1 MAITVDQK
9 PNSTAIPIGQDV
21 IFAISDATVLA
32 SHVNVRFYC
41 DIMYSSTT
49 TATQSKIVTLKTT
62 PNAAGSG
69 IFDLK
74 RSIEAELG
82 ADYVLDDTNNNVR
95 FKGDLNVEGAPI
107 HHISQFTTSKCSS
120 GNFSCDF
127 YVKGSTAVGEPVNV
141 VGSVQSTGT
150 FFVFNFKP
158 DNNDILY
165 VDGGLY
171 NYKLSRMGI
180 LQNSTTSQF
189 LTEMPVVVS
198 AKLTDVGTVGLLQGM
213 SGFLAGYTGINN
225 ILFKFF
231 DKDGTNLGTDNLAC
245 SSAHGGQST
254 FPTTNSSKAFL
265 FLGVYP
271 ANLRQHTTI
280 PSTTSYYT
288 FSARSVS
295 NVLKTKEYRVNIV
308 EDCEYETHR
317 LCWLNK
323 FGTWDYYNFTVKS
336 TKSTSATRKFYN
348 SSRGD
353 WSGSK
358 FKHTHYKGGKTVY
371 KMDSKDSITL
381 NTEYLSEENGI
392 WLEGLINSSEVFLIK
407 EGSNWDVGDAAV
419 DHTDFRDLVEP
430 VVITNNAITRRTLIN
445 DKLIMH
451 TFTIEKSESNN
462 THRS

>member
-1 MAITVDQK
+1 MAITLEQE
-9 PNSTAIPIGQDV
+9 PYSTAIPIGQDI
-21 IFAISDATVLA
+21 IFSISDSTVLA
-32 SHVNVRFYC
+32 SHVNVRFFC
-41 DIMYSSTT
+41 DIMYSTTT

-69 IFDLK
+69 IFDLR

-82 ADYVLDDTNNNVR
+82 ADHTTNEGNSNVR
-95 FKGDLNVEGAPI
+95 FKGETGIEAPI
-107 HHISQFTTSKCSS
+107 HHVSQFTTSKHSS
-120 GNFSCDF
+120 GNFSCKF
-127 YVKGSTAVGEPVNV
+127 YVKGSSAVGEPVSI
-141 VGSVQSTGT
+141 VGSVLSTGN

-165 VDGGLY
+165 NSGGEY
-171 NYKLSRMGI
+171 HYDLSSMKI

-189 LTEMPVVVS
+189 LTEMPDVVS

-213 SGFLAGYTGINN
+213 SGFLSGYTGISSV
-225 ILFKFF
+225 LFRFY
-231 DKDGTNLGTDNLAC
+231 DSNGGSLGTQSLAC
-245 SSAHGGQST
+245 AINTGGQT
-254 FPTTNSSKAFL
+254 ITATTNSTKAFL

-271 ANLRQHTTI
+271 ANIRQHMNV
-280 PSTTSYYT
+280 PSGTAYYK
-288 FSARSVS
+288 FSARSS
-295 NVLKTKEYRVNIV
+295 ANVLKTKEYRVNIV
-308 EDCEYETHR
+308 EDCKYETHR

-336 TKSTSATRKFYN
+336 TKSTSANRKFYN
-348 SSRGD
+348 ASRGD

-358 FKHTHYKGGKTVY
+358 FKHTHYKGGKTIY

-392 WLEGLINSSEVFLIK
+392 WLEGLINSSNVLLIK
-407 EGSNWDVGDAAV
+407 EGSDWDLGDSSVA
-419 DHTDFRDLVEP
+419 HTDFRNLVEP
-430 VVITNNAITRRTLIN
+430 VVITNNAITRRTSVD

-451 TFTIEKSESNN
+451 TFTIEKSENNN